1 MRLWWPRAR
10 WVAVGGVLTLVLTP
24 MAGLATARKPA
35 GRRYTHPT
43 RVNNRFYPL
52 RPGTRYVLV
61 GSARVHGRRVHHRE
75 VLIVSDATKVIDGVR
90 TVVIWDRDYYRGA
103 LSEGE
108 LTFQA
113 QDDRGAVW
121 NFGEYPEE
129 FSSRH
134 ITAPDTWIAGLQR
147 ARPGILMLANPD
159 TGSPSYRQGW
169 APSIG
174 FADHAKVIATGLRVC
189 VPAGCYRHVLKTRE
203 GDPTDTTSHQLK
215 YYAPGLGSI
224 KVGFSGGGDEE
235 KLALRSVKL
244 LGEEAR
250 EAADRRVL
258 AIDRRGY
265 RVSPRVYGRTAPA
278 VLERRH
284 PPAFTG

>member
-1 MRLWWPRAR
+1 
-10 WVAVGGVLTLVLTP
+10 
-24 MAGLATARKPA
+24 MAGLATAHEPRGHPF
-35 GRRYTHPT
+35 THPT

-52 RPGTRYVLV
+52 RPGTRYDLV
-61 GSARVHGRRVHHRE
+61 GSARLHGRRVHHHE

-90 TVVIWDRDYYRGA
+90 TVVIWDRDYYRGV

-147 ARPGILMLANPD
+147 ARPGILMLANPR
-159 TGSPSYRQGW
+159 PSGPRYRQGW
-169 APSIG
+169 APSVG
-174 FADHAKVIATGLRVC
+174 FADHAKVIAAGLRVC

-215 YYAPGLGSI
+215 YYAPRLGTI
-224 KVGFSGGGDEE
+224 KVGFSGGGDQE
-235 KLALRSVKL
+235 KLALLSVKL
-244 LGEEAR
+244 LPEEAR
-250 EAADRRVL
+250 EAVDRRVL
-258 AIDRRGY
+258 AIDHRGY
-265 RVSPRVYGRTAPA
+265 RVSPRAYGRTPRA
-278 VLERRH
+278 VLGTGQ